1 MNRFGCFREPKKIV
15 CAECGKEF
23 IAFRHAVACSPECAR
38 VRKNRMSRDY
48 RQNRAKPE
56 PKREYLRRA
65 KREEWPGVPVK
76 YNIRRRWA
84 EFVHGEG
91 CDWKALTPLAANV
104 PRKEGK

>member
-1 MNRFGCFREPKKIV
+1 MNRFGCFRKPKKIV

-76 YNIRRRWA
+76 YNIRDDGTMVETRGRCFGGITSCA
-84 EFVHGEG
+84 I
-91 CDWKALTPLAANV
+91 
-104 PRKEGK
+104 